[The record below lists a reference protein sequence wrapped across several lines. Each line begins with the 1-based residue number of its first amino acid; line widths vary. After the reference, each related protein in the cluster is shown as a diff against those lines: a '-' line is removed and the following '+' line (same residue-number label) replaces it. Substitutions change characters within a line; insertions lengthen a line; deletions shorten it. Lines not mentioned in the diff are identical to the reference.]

1 MATNPEFSKN
11 SSHTGDQ
18 STNDYANVWDY
29 FGDIGLNDQE
39 LSEIA
44 EAKPSA
50 SAEYRSERLQSATGQ
65 SEEPS
70 DTASAVVKI
79 DHSSRPGHVGDTAKI
94 GLDPEAAAAQDPVGT
109 QGTGEIPANSV
120 EQPSQGQE
128 VPTGLDQ
135 EISRSTHEKIAGSP
149 YTAEE
154 LEQYRLPGSIEEAK
168 AQNLLESFEENGLGH
183 TPIDETI
190 RFALKS
196 PGARVALNDDQKG
209 AFEEWMKDH
218 SDWMDSD
225 DARRVWGAVAPD
237 SEKWRDP
244 AHPDDD
250 VSKLI
255 GGGFTDSTEPSDGE
269 ALVRSQRDS
278 GKKVIGKLGKFMP
291 SSARFITTTNLLLAK
306 QEEKALAEKERE
318 RAAKAERIKKIARNG
333 VLAVAVAASLGNVAN
348 PLVAAMVKA
357 DAGGGA
363 SQNNMAQA
371 QGGDQEQGGQQAES
385 QGQAGQYVEDELHQ
399 ITQMSQEQ
407 LANIAKEA
415 RDQQSG
421 RHYNADNL
429 PKTDYH
435 MWGHDNGDGTYDC
448 SFKKTASSFTGAI
461 DMSSQETITRHI
473 MESCESTPE
482 QLAGMSA
489 SLLPQDVLEQNGYDG
504 DINNFADHLEE
515 DNEARANILNAFRE
529 AESRADYQQ
538 ATLADGTLYKSF
550 GINRMDDGEFALLAG
565 GNRVAHSEKDVLIVS
580 NVDSQGV
587 EHRMMVDPD
596 CDNLIEV
603 QVNGEGEVVQSRVIH
618 EGGGSEEQRW
628 NDQGGGEEQH
638 WSDQGG
644 GKEFHWK
651 DNGGGEERREERKE
665 EHKKE
670 ERKEEHKKEERKEE
684 HKKEE
689 RKEEHKKEERK
700 EEHKKEEDDSKK
712 VSEIN
717 DGTKGSQERVSTSD
731 ERGDVNNPVGRTDM
745 GRPGGI
751 RGDTVRGNN
760 NPDTGNSETEKP
772 SGGSQSTTVT
782 TPSGS
787 SITGTGGTSNSD
799 GTRTNAGATVRGKDG
814 STETANEARQKAV
827 EADGSDGFVNNGIVN
842 GV

>member
-11 SSHTGDQ
+11 SSQTGDQ

-44 EAKPSA
+44 EAKPSV

-94 GLDPEAAAAQDPVGT
+94 GLDPETTAAQDPVET
-109 QGTGEIPANSV
+109 QGDGEIPANSV

-128 VPTGLDQ
+128 VSTGLDQ

-306 QEEKALAEKERE
+306 QEEAALAKEEREKERE
-318 RAAKAERIKKIARNG
+318 KAARMERIKDVVKTGAFA
-333 VLAVAVAASLGNVAN
+333 LALTATLGNVAN
-348 PLVAAMVKA
+348 PLVAAMAKT

-363 SQNNMAQA
+363 SRNNIAQA
-371 QGGDQEQGGQQAES
+371 QGGDQEQAGQQAES
-385 QGQAGQYVEDELHQ
+385 QGQTSQYVEDELHQ
-399 ITQMSQEQ
+399 ITQMSQSQ
-407 LANIAKEA
+407 LANVAKEA
-415 RDQQSG
+415 RNQQES
-421 RHYNADNL
+421 HYNANNL
-429 PKTDYH
+429 PEADYH

-550 GINRMDDGEFALLAG
+550 GINRMNNGEFALLAG

-587 EHRMMVDPD
+587 EHRMMVDPG

-670 ERKEEHKKEERKEE
+670 ERKEEHKEEDES
-684 HKKEE
+684 KKE
-689 RKEEHKKEERK
+689 
-700 EEHKKEEDDSKK
+700 
-712 VSEIN
+712 SEIN
-717 DGTKGSQERVSTSD
+717 DRTKGSQERVSTSD

-751 RGDTVRGNN
+751 REDTVRSNN

-772 SGGSQSTTVT
+772 SGGSRSTTVT

-799 GTRTNAGATVRGKDG
+799 GTRTNAGATVRNKDG

>member
-1 MATNPEFSKN
+1 MATNPEFNKN
-11 SSHTGDQ
+11 SSQTGDQ
-18 STNDYANVWDY
+18 STSDYANVWDY

-65 SEEPS
+65 GEESS

-79 DHSSRPGHVGDTAKI
+79 DHSSRPGNVGDTAKI
-94 GLDPEAAAAQDPVGT
+94 GLDPKATAAQGLVGT
-109 QGTGEIPANSV
+109 QGDGEIPANSV

-278 GKKVIGKLGKFMP
+278 GEKVIGKLGKFMP

-318 RAAKAERIKKIARNG
+318 RAAKAERIKKIVRYGA
-333 VLAVAVAASLGNVAN
+333 LAVAVAALLGNVAN
-348 PLVAAMVKA
+348 PLVAAMAKT

-363 SQNNMAQA
+363 SQNNIAQA
-371 QGGDQEQGGQQAES
+371 QGGDQEQAGQQAES

-399 ITQMSQEQ
+399 ITQMSQSQ
-407 LANIAKEA
+407 LANVAKEA
-415 RDQQSG
+415 RNQQES
-421 RHYNADNL
+421 HYNANNL
-429 PKTDYH
+429 PEADYH

-565 GNRVAHSEKDVLIVS
+565 GNRIAHSEKDVLIVS

-670 ERKEEHKKEERKEE
+670 ERKEEHKKEE
-684 HKKEE
+684 
-689 RKEEHKKEERK
+689 
-700 EEHKKEEDDSKK
+700 DDSKK

-787 SITGTGGTSNSD
+787 SITGTGGASNSD
-799 GTRTNAGATVRGKDG
+799 GTRTNAGATVRNKDG

>member
-11 SSHTGDQ
+11 SSQTGDQ

-79 DHSSRPGHVGDTAKI
+79 DHSSRPGNVGDTAKI
-94 GLDPEAAAAQDPVGT
+94 GLDPKATAAQDPVGT
-109 QGTGEIPANSV
+109 QGAGEIPANSV

-128 VPTGLDQ
+128 VPAGLDQ
-135 EISRSTHEKIAGSP
+135 EIPRSTHEKIAGSP

-278 GKKVIGKLGKFMP
+278 GGKVIGKLGKFMP

-318 RAAKAERIKKIARNG
+318 RAAKAERIKKIVRNG
-333 VLAVAVAASLGNVAN
+333 ARAVAVAASLGNVAN
-348 PLVAAMVKA
+348 PLVAAMAKT

-363 SQNNMAQA
+363 SQNTMTQA

-399 ITQMSQEQ
+399 ITQMSQSQ
-407 LANIAKEA
+407 LANVAKEA
-415 RDQQSG
+415 RNQQES
-421 RHYNADNL
+421 HYNANNL
-429 PKTDYH
+429 PEADYH

-550 GINRMDDGEFALLAG
+550 GINRMNNGEFALLAG
-565 GNRVAHSEKDVLIVS
+565 GNRIAHSEKDVLIVS
-580 NVDSQGV
+580 NIDSQGV

-651 DNGGGEERREERKE
+651 DNGGGEERREEKKE

-670 ERKEEHKKEERKEE
+670 EKKEEHKKEEKKEE
-684 HKKEE
+684 HKEE
-689 RKEEHKKEERK
+689 GE
-700 EEHKKEEDDSKK
+700 SKK
-712 VSEIN
+712 VSEVN
-717 DGTKGSQERVSTSD
+717 DRTKGSQERVSTSD

-751 RGDTVRGNN
+751 REDTVRGNN

-827 EADGSDGFVNNGIVN
+827 EADGSDGFVNDGIVN

>member
-1 MATNPEFSKN
+1 MATNPEFNKN
-11 SSHTGDQ
+11 SSQTGDQ
-18 STNDYANVWDY
+18 STSDYANVWDY

-65 SEEPS
+65 GEESS

-79 DHSSRPGHVGDTAKI
+79 DHSSRLGNVGDTAKI
-94 GLDPEAAAAQDPVGT
+94 GLDPEAAAAQDLVGT
-109 QGTGEIPANSV
+109 QGDGEIPANSV

-154 LEQYRLPGSIEEAK
+154 LDQYRLPGSIEEAK

-278 GKKVIGKLGKFMP
+278 GEKVIGKLGKFMP

-318 RAAKAERIKKIARNG
+318 RAAKAERIKKIVRNG
-333 VLAVAVAASLGNVAN
+333 ALAVAVAASLGNVAN
-348 PLVAAMVKA
+348 PLVAAMAKT

-363 SQNNMAQA
+363 SQNNIAQA
-371 QGGDQEQGGQQAES
+371 QGGDQEQAGQQAES

-399 ITQMSQEQ
+399 ITQMSQSQ
-407 LANIAKEA
+407 LANVAKEA
-415 RDQQSG
+415 RNQQES
-421 RHYNADNL
+421 HYNANNL
-429 PKTDYH
+429 PEADYH

-628 NDQGGGEEQH
+628 NDQGGSEEQH

-651 DNGGGEERREERKE
+651 DNGGGEERR
-665 EHKKE
+665 
-670 ERKEEHKKEERKEE
+670 EERKEE

-827 EADGSDGFVNNGIVN
+827 EADGSDGFVNDGIVN

>member
-11 SSHTGDQ
+11 SSRTGDQ

-65 SEEPS
+65 GEEPS

-79 DHSSRPGHVGDTAKI
+79 DHSSRPGNVGDTAKI
-94 GLDPEAAAAQDPVGT
+94 GLDPKATAAQDLVGT
-109 QGTGEIPANSV
+109 QGDGEIPANSV

-128 VPTGLDQ
+128 VPAGLDQ

-278 GKKVIGKLGKFMP
+278 GGKVIGKLGKFMP

-318 RAAKAERIKKIARNG
+318 RAAKAERIKKIVRNG
-333 VLAVAVAASLGNVAN
+333 ALAVAVAASLGNVAN
-348 PLVAAMVKA
+348 PLVAAMAKT

-385 QGQAGQYVEDELHQ
+385 QGQVGQYVEDELHQ
-399 ITQMSQEQ
+399 ITQMSQSQ
-407 LANIAKEA
+407 LANVAKEA
-415 RDQQSG
+415 RNQQES
-421 RHYNADNL
+421 HYNANNL
-429 PKTDYH
+429 PEADYH

-689 RKEEHKKEERK
+689 
-700 EEHKKEEDDSKK
+700 DDSKK

-731 ERGDVNNPVGRTDM
+731 ERGDVDNPVGRTDM

-751 RGDTVRGNN
+751 RGDTVKGNN

-787 SITGTGGTSNSD
+787 SITGTGGTTNSD
-799 GTRTNAGATVRGKDG
+799 GTRTNAGATVRNKDG

-827 EADGSDGFVNNGIVN
+827 EADGSDGFVNDGIVN

>member
-11 SSHTGDQ
+11 SSQTGDQ

-44 EAKPSA
+44 EAKPSP

-70 DTASAVVKI
+70 DTTSAVVKI

-94 GLDPEAAAAQDPVGT
+94 GLDPEAAAAQDPVET
-109 QGTGEIPANSV
+109 QGDGEIPANPV

-128 VPTGLDQ
+128 VSTGLDQ
-135 EISRSTHEKIAGSP
+135 EISRSAHEKIAGSP

-278 GKKVIGKLGKFMP
+278 GEKVIGKLGKFMP

-318 RAAKAERIKKIARNG
+318 RAAKAERIKKIVRNG

-348 PLVAAMVKA
+348 PLVAAMAKT

-371 QGGDQEQGGQQAES
+371 QGGDQGQAGQRAES

-399 ITQMSQEQ
+399 ITQMSQSQ
-407 LANIAKEA
+407 LANVAKEA
-415 RDQQSG
+415 RNQQES
-421 RHYNADNL
+421 HYNANNL
-429 PKTDYH
+429 PEADYH

-550 GINRMDDGEFALLAG
+550 GINRMDNGEFALLAG

-651 DNGGGEERREERKE
+651 DNGGGEERREEKKE

-670 ERKEEHKKEERKEE
+670 ERKEERKKEEKKEE
-684 HKKEE
+684 HKEE
-689 RKEEHKKEERK
+689 DESKKE
-700 EEHKKEEDDSKK
+700 
-712 VSEIN
+712 SEIN
-717 DGTKGSQERVSTSD
+717 DRTKGSQERVSTSD

-827 EADGSDGFVNNGIVN
+827 EADGSDGFVNDGIVN

>member
-1 MATNPEFSKN
+1 MATNPEFNKN
-11 SSHTGDQ
+11 SSQTGDQ

-44 EAKPSA
+44 EAKPSV

-94 GLDPEAAAAQDPVGT
+94 GLDPETTTAQDSVET
-109 QGTGEIPANSV
+109 QGDGEIPANSV

-128 VPTGLDQ
+128 VPTGLDR

-278 GKKVIGKLGKFMP
+278 GGKVIGKLGKFMP

-318 RAAKAERIKKIARNG
+318 RAAKAERIKKIVRNG
-333 VLAVAVAASLGNVAN
+333 ALAVAVAASLGNVAN
-348 PLVAAMVKA
+348 PLVAAMAKT

-363 SQNNMAQA
+363 SQNTMTQA

-399 ITQMSQEQ
+399 ITQMSQSQ
-407 LANIAKEA
+407 LANVAKEA
-415 RDQQSG
+415 RNQQES
-421 RHYNADNL
+421 HYNANNL
-429 PKTDYH
+429 PEADYH

-550 GINRMDDGEFALLAG
+550 GINRMNNGEFALLAG

-651 DNGGGEERREERKE
+651 DNGGGEERREEKKE

-670 ERKEEHKKEERKEE
+670 ERKEERKKEEKKEE
-684 HKKEE
+684 HKEE
-689 RKEEHKKEERK
+689 DESKKE
-700 EEHKKEEDDSKK
+700 
-712 VSEIN
+712 SEIN
-717 DGTKGSQERVSTSD
+717 DRTKGSQERVSTSD
-731 ERGDVNNPVGRTDM
+731 ERGAVNNPVGRTDM

-799 GTRTNAGATVRGKDG
+799 GTRTNAGATVRNKDG
-814 STETANEARQKAV
+814 SAETANEARQKAV

>member
-11 SSHTGDQ
+11 SSRTGDQ

-44 EAKPSA
+44 EAKPSP

-70 DTASAVVKI
+70 DTTSAVVKI

-94 GLDPEAAAAQDPVGT
+94 GLDPEAAAAQDPVET
-109 QGTGEIPANSV
+109 QGDGEIPANPV

-128 VPTGLDQ
+128 VSTGLDQ
-135 EISRSTHEKIAGSP
+135 EISRSAHEKIAGSP

-278 GKKVIGKLGKFMP
+278 GEKVIGKLGKFMP

-318 RAAKAERIKKIARNG
+318 RAAKAERIKKIVRNG
-333 VLAVAVAASLGNVAN
+333 VLVVAVAASLGNVAN
-348 PLVAAMVKA
+348 PLVAAMAKT

-371 QGGDQEQGGQQAES
+371 QGGDQGQAGQRAES

-399 ITQMSQEQ
+399 ITQMSQSQ
-407 LANIAKEA
+407 LANVAKEA
-415 RDQQSG
+415 RNQQES
-421 RHYNADNL
+421 HYNANNL
-429 PKTDYH
+429 PEADYH

-565 GNRVAHSEKDVLIVS
+565 GNRIAHSEKDVLIVS

-651 DNGGGEERREERKE
+651 DNGGGEERREEKKEEHKKEEKKE

-670 ERKEEHKKEERKEE
+670 ERKEERKKEEKKEE
-684 HKKEE
+684 HKEE
-689 RKEEHKKEERK
+689 DESKKE
-700 EEHKKEEDDSKK
+700 
-712 VSEIN
+712 SEIN
-717 DGTKGSQERVSTSD
+717 DRTKGSQERVSTSD

-827 EADGSDGFVNNGIVN
+827 EADGSDGFVNDGIVN

>member
-11 SSHTGDQ
+11 SSQTGDQ
-18 STNDYANVWDY
+18 LTNDYANVWDY

-65 SEEPS
+65 SEEPG

-94 GLDPEAAAAQDPVGT
+94 GLDPKATAAQDPVET
-109 QGTGEIPANSV
+109 QGDGEIPANSV

-128 VPTGLDQ
+128 VPAGLDQ

-154 LEQYRLPGSIEEAK
+154 LGQYRLPGSIEEAK

-218 SDWMDSD
+218 SDWMDRD

-255 GGGFTDSTEPSDGE
+255 GGGFADSTEPSDGE

-278 GKKVIGKLGKFMP
+278 GGKVIGKLGKFMP

-318 RAAKAERIKKIARNG
+318 RAAKAERIKKIVRNG
-333 VLAVAVAASLGNVAN
+333 ALAVAVAASLGNVAN
-348 PLVAAMVKA
+348 PLVAAMAKT

-363 SQNNMAQA
+363 SQNTMTQA

-399 ITQMSQEQ
+399 ITQMSQSQ
-407 LANIAKEA
+407 LANVAKEA
-415 RDQQSG
+415 RNQQES
-421 RHYNADNL
+421 HYNANNL
-429 PKTDYH
+429 PEADYH

-550 GINRMDDGEFALLAG
+550 GINRMNNGEFALLAG

-651 DNGGGEERREERKE
+651 DNGGGEERREEKKE

-670 ERKEEHKKEERKEE
+670 ERKEERKKEEKKEE
-684 HKKEE
+684 HKEE
-689 RKEEHKKEERK
+689 DESKKE
-700 EEHKKEEDDSKK
+700 
-712 VSEIN
+712 SEIN
-717 DGTKGSQERVSTSD
+717 DRTKGSQERVSTSD

-827 EADGSDGFVNNGIVN
+827 EADGSDGFVNDGIVN

>member
-11 SSHTGDQ
+11 SSQTGDQ

-65 SEEPS
+65 GEEPS

-79 DHSSRPGHVGDTAKI
+79 DHSSRPGHVGDTAKM

-109 QGTGEIPANSV
+109 QGDGEIPANSV

-278 GKKVIGKLGKFMP
+278 GEKVISKLGKFMP

-318 RAAKAERIKKIARNG
+318 RAAKAERIKKVVRNG

-348 PLVAAMVKA
+348 PLVAAMAKT

-399 ITQMSQEQ
+399 ITQMSQSQ
-407 LANIAKEA
+407 LANVAKEA
-415 RDQQSG
+415 RNQQES
-421 RHYNADNL
+421 HYNANNL
-429 PKTDYH
+429 PEADYH

-550 GINRMDDGEFALLAG
+550 GINRMNNGEFALLAG
-565 GNRVAHSEKDVLIVS
+565 GNRIAHSEKDVLIVS
-580 NVDSQGV
+580 NVDSQGI
-587 EHRMMVDPD
+587 EHRMMVDSD

-689 RKEEHKKEERK
+689 
-700 EEHKKEEDDSKK
+700 DDSKK

-751 RGDTVRGNN
+751 REDTVRGNN

-827 EADGSDGFVNNGIVN
+827 EADGSDGFVNDGIVN

>member
-11 SSHTGDQ
+11 SSQTGDQ

-44 EAKPSA
+44 EAKPSV

-94 GLDPEAAAAQDPVGT
+94 GLDPETTTAQDSVET
-109 QGTGEIPANSV
+109 QGDGEIPANSV

-128 VPTGLDQ
+128 VPTGLDR

-278 GKKVIGKLGKFMP
+278 GGKVIGKLGKFMP

-318 RAAKAERIKKIARNG
+318 RAAKAERIKKIVRNG
-333 VLAVAVAASLGNVAN
+333 ALAVAVAASLGNVAN
-348 PLVAAMVKA
+348 PLVAAMAKT

-363 SQNNMAQA
+363 SQNTMTQA

-399 ITQMSQEQ
+399 ITQMSQSQ
-407 LANIAKEA
+407 LANVAKEA
-415 RDQQSG
+415 RNQQES
-421 RHYNADNL
+421 HYNANNL
-429 PKTDYH
+429 PEADYH

-550 GINRMDDGEFALLAG
+550 GINRMNNGEFALLAG

-651 DNGGGEERREERKE
+651 DNGGGEERREEKKE

-670 ERKEEHKKEERKEE
+670 ERKEERKKEEKKEE
-684 HKKEE
+684 HKEE
-689 RKEEHKKEERK
+689 DESKKE
-700 EEHKKEEDDSKK
+700 
-712 VSEIN
+712 SEIN
-717 DGTKGSQERVSTSD
+717 DRTKGSQERVSTSD

-799 GTRTNAGATVRGKDG
+799 GTRTNAGATVRNKDG
-814 STETANEARQKAV
+814 SAETANEARQKAV

>member
-1 MATNPEFSKN
+1 MATNPEFNKN
-11 SSHTGDQ
+11 SSQTGDQ
-18 STNDYANVWDY
+18 STSDYANVWDY

-65 SEEPS
+65 GEESS

-79 DHSSRPGHVGDTAKI
+79 DHSSRPGNVGDTAKI
-94 GLDPEAAAAQDPVGT
+94 GLDPKATAAQGLVGT
-109 QGTGEIPANSV
+109 QGDGEIPANSV

-149 YTAEE
+149 YTAGE

-255 GGGFTDSTEPSDGE
+255 GGGFADSTEPSDGE

-278 GKKVIGKLGKFMP
+278 GEKVIGKLGKFMP

-318 RAAKAERIKKIARNG
+318 RAAKAERIKKIVRNG
-333 VLAVAVAASLGNVAN
+333 ALAVAVAASLGNVAN
-348 PLVAAMVKA
+348 PLVAAMAKT

-363 SQNNMAQA
+363 SRNTIAQA
-371 QGGDQEQGGQQAES
+371 QGGNQEQGGQQAES
-385 QGQAGQYVEDELHQ
+385 QGQTSQYVEDELHQ
-399 ITQMSQEQ
+399 ITQMSQSQ
-407 LANIAKEA
+407 LANVAKEA
-415 RDQQSG
+415 RNQQES
-421 RHYNADNL
+421 HYNANNL
-429 PKTDYH
+429 PEADYH

-550 GINRMDDGEFALLAG
+550 GINRMNNGEFALLAG
-565 GNRVAHSEKDVLIVS
+565 GNRIAHSEKDVLIVS

-651 DNGGGEERREERKE
+651 DNGGGEERREEK
-665 EHKKE
+665 
-670 ERKEEHKKEERKEE
+670 
-684 HKKEE
+684 
-689 RKEEHKKEERK
+689 KEEHKKEERK

-787 SITGTGGTSNSD
+787 SITGTGGASNSD
-799 GTRTNAGATVRGKDG
+799 GTRTNAGATVRNKDG

>member
-11 SSHTGDQ
+11 SSQTGDQ

-65 SEEPS
+65 SEEPG

-94 GLDPEAAAAQDPVGT
+94 GLDPKATAAQDPVET
-109 QGTGEIPANSV
+109 QRDGEIPANSV
-120 EQPSQGQE
+120 EQPSQGRE

-196 PGARVALNDDQKG
+196 PRARVALNDDQKG

-278 GKKVIGKLGKFMP
+278 GEKVIGKLGKFMP

-318 RAAKAERIKKIARNG
+318 RAAKAERIKKIVRNG

-348 PLVAAMVKA
+348 PLVAAMAKTG
-357 DAGGGA
+357 AGGGA
-363 SQNNMAQA
+363 SQNTVTQA

-399 ITQMSQEQ
+399 ITQMSQSQ
-407 LANIAKEA
+407 LANVAKEA
-415 RDQQSG
+415 RNQQES
-421 RHYNADNL
+421 HYNANNL
-429 PKTDYH
+429 PEADYH

-550 GINRMDDGEFALLAG
+550 GINRMDNGEFALLAG

-651 DNGGGEERREERKE
+651 DNGGGEERREEKKE

-670 ERKEEHKKEERKEE
+670 ERKEERKKEEKKEE
-684 HKKEE
+684 HKEE
-689 RKEEHKKEERK
+689 DESKKE
-700 EEHKKEEDDSKK
+700 
-712 VSEIN
+712 SEIN
-717 DGTKGSQERVSTSD
+717 DRTKGSQERVSTSD

-827 EADGSDGFVNNGIVN
+827 EADGSDGFVNDGIVN

>member
-11 SSHTGDQ
+11 SSQTGDQ
-18 STNDYANVWDY
+18 STSDYANVWDY

-65 SEEPS
+65 GEEPG

-79 DHSSRPGHVGDTAKI
+79 DHSSRPGNVGDTAKI
-94 GLDPEAAAAQDPVGT
+94 GLDPKATAAQDLVGT
-109 QGTGEIPANSV
+109 QGDGEIPANSV

-278 GKKVIGKLGKFMP
+278 GEKVIGKLGKFMP

-318 RAAKAERIKKIARNG
+318 RAAKAERIKKIVRNG
-333 VLAVAVAASLGNVAN
+333 ALAVAVAASLGNVAN
-348 PLVAAMVKA
+348 PLVAAMAKT

-363 SQNNMAQA
+363 SQNTMAQA
-371 QGGDQEQGGQQAES
+371 QGGNQEQGGQQAES
-385 QGQAGQYVEDELHQ
+385 QGQTGQYVEDELHQ

-550 GINRMDDGEFALLAG
+550 GINRMNNGEFALLAG

-651 DNGGGEERREERKE
+651 DNGGGEERR
-665 EHKKE
+665 
-670 ERKEEHKKEERKEE
+670 
-684 HKKEE
+684 
-689 RKEEHKKEERK
+689 EERK

-827 EADGSDGFVNNGIVN
+827 EADGSDGFVNDGIVN

>member
-1 MATNPEFSKN
+1 MATNPEFNKN
-11 SSHTGDQ
+11 SSQTGDQ
-18 STNDYANVWDY
+18 STSDYANVWDY

-65 SEEPS
+65 GEESS

-79 DHSSRPGHVGDTAKI
+79 DHSSRLGNVGDTAKI
-94 GLDPEAAAAQDPVGT
+94 GLDPEAAAAQDLVGT
-109 QGTGEIPANSV
+109 QGDGEIPANSV

-278 GKKVIGKLGKFMP
+278 GEKVIGKLGKFMP

-318 RAAKAERIKKIARNG
+318 RAAKAERIKKIVRNG
-333 VLAVAVAASLGNVAN
+333 ALAVAVAASLGNVAN
-348 PLVAAMVKA
+348 PLVAAMAKT

-363 SQNNMAQA
+363 SQNNIAQA
-371 QGGDQEQGGQQAES
+371 QGGDQEQAGQQAES

-399 ITQMSQEQ
+399 ITQMSQSQ
-407 LANIAKEA
+407 LANVAKEA
-415 RDQQSG
+415 RNQQES
-421 RHYNADNL
+421 HYNANNL
-429 PKTDYH
+429 PEADYH

-587 EHRMMVDPD
+587 EHRMMVDQD

-670 ERKEEHKKEERKEE
+670 ERKEEHKKE
-684 HKKEE
+684 
-689 RKEEHKKEERK
+689 
-700 EEHKKEEDDSKK
+700 EEDDSKK

-827 EADGSDGFVNNGIVN
+827 EADGSDGFVNDGIVN

>member
-670 ERKEEHKKEERKEE
+670 ERKEEHKKEE
-684 HKKEE
+684 
-689 RKEEHKKEERK
+689 
-700 EEHKKEEDDSKK
+700 DDSKK

>member
-1 MATNPEFSKN
+1 M
-11 SSHTGDQ
+11 GD
-18 STNDYANVWDY
+18 A
-29 FGDIGLNDQE
+29 
-39 LSEIA
+39 
-44 EAKPSA
+44 
-50 SAEYRSERLQSATGQ
+50 
-65 SEEPS
+65 
-70 DTASAVVKI
+70 
-79 DHSSRPGHVGDTAKI
+79 AKI
-94 GLDPEAAAAQDPVGT
+94 GLDPEAAAAQDPVET
-109 QGTGEIPANSV
+109 QGDGEIPANSV

-128 VPTGLDQ
+128 VSTGLDR

-278 GKKVIGKLGKFMP
+278 GEKVIGKLGKFMP

-318 RAAKAERIKKIARNG
+318 RAAKAERIKKIVRNG
-333 VLAVAVAASLGNVAN
+333 ALAVAVAASLGNVAN
-348 PLVAAMVKA
+348 PLVAAMAKT

-363 SQNNMAQA
+363 SQNNIAQA
-371 QGGDQEQGGQQAES
+371 QGGDQEQAGQQAES

-399 ITQMSQEQ
+399 ITQMSQSQ
-407 LANIAKEA
+407 LANVAKEA
-415 RDQQSG
+415 RNQQES
-421 RHYNADNL
+421 HYNANNL
-429 PKTDYH
+429 PEADYH

-670 ERKEEHKKEERKEE
+670 ERKEEHKKEE
-684 HKKEE
+684 
-689 RKEEHKKEERK
+689 
-700 EEHKKEEDDSKK
+700 DDSKK

-731 ERGDVNNPVGRTDM
+731 ERGDVNNPVGRTDT

-827 EADGSDGFVNNGIVN
+827 EADGSDGFVNDGIVN

>member
-11 SSHTGDQ
+11 SSQTGDQ

-44 EAKPSA
+44 EAKPSP

-70 DTASAVVKI
+70 DTTSAVVKI

-94 GLDPEAAAAQDPVGT
+94 GLDPEAAAAQDPVET
-109 QGTGEIPANSV
+109 QGGGEIPANPV

-128 VPTGLDQ
+128 VSTGLDQ
-135 EISRSTHEKIAGSP
+135 EISRSAHEKIAGSP

-278 GKKVIGKLGKFMP
+278 GEKVIGKLGKFMP

-318 RAAKAERIKKIARNG
+318 RAAKAERIKKIVRNG

-348 PLVAAMVKA
+348 PLVAAMVKT

-371 QGGDQEQGGQQAES
+371 QGGDQGQAGQRAES

-399 ITQMSQEQ
+399 ITQMSQSQ
-407 LANIAKEA
+407 LANVAKEA
-415 RDQQSG
+415 RNQQES
-421 RHYNADNL
+421 HYNANNL
-429 PKTDYH
+429 PEADYH

-550 GINRMDDGEFALLAG
+550 GINRMDNGEFALLAG

-651 DNGGGEERREERKE
+651 DNGGGEERREEKKE

-670 ERKEEHKKEERKEE
+670 ERKEERKKEEKKEE
-684 HKKEE
+684 HKEE
-689 RKEEHKKEERK
+689 DESKKE
-700 EEHKKEEDDSKK
+700 
-712 VSEIN
+712 SEIN
-717 DGTKGSQERVSTSD
+717 DRTKGGQERVSTSD

-827 EADGSDGFVNNGIVN
+827 EADGSDGFVNDGIVN

>member
-1 MATNPEFSKN
+1 MAKT
-11 SSHTGDQ
+11 
-18 STNDYANVWDY
+18 
-29 FGDIGLNDQE
+29 
-39 LSEIA
+39 
-44 EAKPSA
+44 
-50 SAEYRSERLQSATGQ
+50 
-65 SEEPS
+65 
-70 DTASAVVKI
+70 
-79 DHSSRPGHVGDTAKI
+79 
-94 GLDPEAAAAQDPVGT
+94 
-109 QGTGEIPANSV
+109 
-120 EQPSQGQE
+120 
-128 VPTGLDQ
+128 
-135 EISRSTHEKIAGSP
+135 
-149 YTAEE
+149 
-154 LEQYRLPGSIEEAK
+154 
-168 AQNLLESFEENGLGH
+168 
-183 TPIDETI
+183 
-190 RFALKS
+190 
-196 PGARVALNDDQKG
+196 
-209 AFEEWMKDH
+209 
-218 SDWMDSD
+218 
-225 DARRVWGAVAPD
+225 
-237 SEKWRDP
+237 
-244 AHPDDD
+244 
-250 VSKLI
+250 
-255 GGGFTDSTEPSDGE
+255 
-269 ALVRSQRDS
+269 
-278 GKKVIGKLGKFMP
+278 
-291 SSARFITTTNLLLAK
+291 
-306 QEEKALAEKERE
+306 
-318 RAAKAERIKKIARNG
+318 
-333 VLAVAVAASLGNVAN
+333 
-348 PLVAAMVKA
+348 

-363 SQNNMAQA
+363 SQNTMTQA

-399 ITQMSQEQ
+399 ITQMSQSQ
-407 LANIAKEA
+407 LANVAKEA
-415 RDQQSG
+415 RNQQES
-421 RHYNADNL
+421 HYNANNL
-429 PKTDYH
+429 PEADYH

-550 GINRMDDGEFALLAG
+550 GINRMNNGEFALLAG

-651 DNGGGEERREERKE
+651 DNGGGEERREEKKE

-670 ERKEEHKKEERKEE
+670 EKKEEHKKEEKKEE

-689 RKEEHKKEERK
+689 KKEEHKKEEKK
-700 EEHKKEEDDSKK
+700 EEHKEEDESKK
-712 VSEIN
+712 VSEVN
-717 DGTKGSQERVSTSD
+717 DRIKGSQERVSTSD

-751 RGDTVRGNN
+751 REDTVRGNN

-787 SITGTGGTSNSD
+787 SITGTGGTGNSD
-799 GTRTNAGATVRGKDG
+799 GTRTNAGATVRNKDG

>member
-11 SSHTGDQ
+11 SSQTGDQ

-44 EAKPSA
+44 EAKPSP

-79 DHSSRPGHVGDTAKI
+79 DHSSRPGNVGDTAKI
-94 GLDPEAAAAQDPVGT
+94 GLDPKATAAQDPVET
-109 QGTGEIPANSV
+109 QGDGEAPANSV
-120 EQPSQGQE
+120 EQSSQGQE

-154 LEQYRLPGSIEEAK
+154 LEQYRLPSSIEEAK

-278 GKKVIGKLGKFMP
+278 GEKVISKLGKFMP

-318 RAAKAERIKKIARNG
+318 RAAKAERIKKVVRNG

-348 PLVAAMVKA
+348 PLVAAMAKT

-371 QGGDQEQGGQQAES
+371 QGGDQGQGGQQAES
-385 QGQAGQYVEDELHQ
+385 QGQTGQYVEDELHQ
-399 ITQMSQEQ
+399 ITQMSQSQ
-407 LANIAKEA
+407 LANVAKEA
-415 RDQQSG
+415 RNQQES
-421 RHYNADNL
+421 HYNANNL
-429 PKTDYH
+429 PEADYH

-628 NDQGGGEEQH
+628 NDQGGSEEQH

-651 DNGGGEERREERKE
+651 DNGGGEERR
-665 EHKKE
+665 
-670 ERKEEHKKEERKEE
+670 
-684 HKKEE
+684 EE

-751 RGDTVRGNN
+751 RGDAVRGNN

-787 SITGTGGTSNSD
+787 SITGIGGASNSD
-799 GTRTNAGATVRGKDG
+799 GTRTNAGATVRNKDG

>member
-1 MATNPEFSKN
+1 MATNPEFNKN
-11 SSHTGDQ
+11 SSQTGDQ
-18 STNDYANVWDY
+18 STSDYANVWDY

-65 SEEPS
+65 GEESS

-79 DHSSRPGHVGDTAKI
+79 DHSSRPGHVGDAAKI
-94 GLDPEAAAAQDPVGT
+94 GLDPETTTAQDLVET
-109 QGTGEIPANSV
+109 QGDGEIPANSV

-135 EISRSTHEKIAGSP
+135 EIPRSTHEKIAGSP

-278 GKKVIGKLGKFMP
+278 GEKVISKLGKFMP

-318 RAAKAERIKKIARNG
+318 RAAKAERIKKNVRNG
-333 VLAVAVAASLGNVAN
+333 ALAVAVAASLGNVAN
-348 PLVAAMVKA
+348 PLVVAMAKT

-363 SQNNMAQA
+363 SRNNIAQA

-538 ATLADGTLYKSF
+538 ATLADGTIYKSF

-565 GNRVAHSEKDVLIVS
+565 GNRIAHSEKDVLIVS

-651 DNGGGEERREERKE
+651 DNGGGEERR
-665 EHKKE
+665 
-670 ERKEEHKKEERKEE
+670 EERKEE

-799 GTRTNAGATVRGKDG
+799 GTRTNAGATVRNKDG

>member
-1 MATNPEFSKN
+1 MATNPEFNKN
-11 SSHTGDQ
+11 SSQTGDQ
-18 STNDYANVWDY
+18 STSDYANVWDY

-65 SEEPS
+65 GEESS

-79 DHSSRPGHVGDTAKI
+79 DHSSRLGNVGDTAKI
-94 GLDPEAAAAQDPVGT
+94 GLDPEAAAAQDLVGT
-109 QGTGEIPANSV
+109 QGDGEIPANSV

-278 GKKVIGKLGKFMP
+278 GEKVIGKLGKFMP

-318 RAAKAERIKKIARNG
+318 RAAKAERIKKIVRNG
-333 VLAVAVAASLGNVAN
+333 ALAVAVAASLGNVAN
-348 PLVAAMVKA
+348 PLAAAMAKT

-363 SQNNMAQA
+363 SQNNIAQA
-371 QGGDQEQGGQQAES
+371 QGGDQEQAGQQAES

-399 ITQMSQEQ
+399 ITQMSQSQ
-407 LANIAKEA
+407 LANVAKEA
-415 RDQQSG
+415 RNQQES
-421 RHYNADNL
+421 HYNANNL
-429 PKTDYH
+429 PEADYH

-689 RKEEHKKEERK
+689 RKEEHKKEE
-700 EEHKKEEDDSKK
+700 DDSKK

-827 EADGSDGFVNNGIVN
+827 EADGSDGFVNDGIVN

>member
-1 MATNPEFSKN
+1 MATNPEFNKN
-11 SSHTGDQ
+11 SSQTGDQ
-18 STNDYANVWDY
+18 STSDYANVWDY

-65 SEEPS
+65 GEEPS
-70 DTASAVVKI
+70 DTASTVVKI
-79 DHSSRPGHVGDTAKI
+79 DHSSRPGNVGDTAKI
-94 GLDPEAAAAQDPVGT
+94 GLDPKATAAQDLVGT
-109 QGTGEIPANSV
+109 QGDGEIPANSV

-128 VPTGLDQ
+128 VPAGLDQ

-278 GKKVIGKLGKFMP
+278 GEKVIGKLGKFMP

-318 RAAKAERIKKIARNG
+318 RAAKAERIKKIVRNG
-333 VLAVAVAASLGNVAN
+333 ALAVAVAASLGNVAN
-348 PLVAAMVKA
+348 PLVAAMAKT

-363 SQNNMAQA
+363 SRNTIAQA
-371 QGGDQEQGGQQAES
+371 QGGNQEQGGQQAES
-385 QGQAGQYVEDELHQ
+385 QGQTSQYVEDELHQ
-399 ITQMSQEQ
+399 ITQMSQSQ
-407 LANIAKEA
+407 LANVAKEA
-415 RDQQSG
+415 RNQQES
-421 RHYNADNL
+421 HYNANNL
-429 PKTDYH
+429 PEADYH

-550 GINRMDDGEFALLAG
+550 GINRMDNGEFALLAG
-565 GNRVAHSEKDVLIVS
+565 GNRIAHSEKDVLIVS

-651 DNGGGEERREERKE
+651 DNGGGEERR
-665 EHKKE
+665 
-670 ERKEEHKKEERKEE
+670 
-684 HKKEE
+684 EE

-827 EADGSDGFVNNGIVN
+827 EADGSDGFVNDGIVN

>member
-11 SSHTGDQ
+11 SSQTGDQ

-44 EAKPSA
+44 DAKPSA

-65 SEEPS
+65 SEGSS

-79 DHSSRPGHVGDTAKI
+79 DHSSRPGNVEDAAKI
-94 GLDPEAAAAQDPVGT
+94 GLDPKAAAAQDPVET
-109 QGTGEIPANSV
+109 QGDGEIPANPV

-128 VPTGLDQ
+128 VSTGLDQ
-135 EISRSTHEKIAGSP
+135 EISRSAHEKIAGSP

-278 GKKVIGKLGKFMP
+278 GEKVIGKLGKFMP

-318 RAAKAERIKKIARNG
+318 RAAKAERIKKIVRNG

-348 PLVAAMVKA
+348 PLVAAMAKT

-371 QGGDQEQGGQQAES
+371 QGGDQGQAGQRAES

-399 ITQMSQEQ
+399 ITQMSQSQ
-407 LANIAKEA
+407 LANVAKEA
-415 RDQQSG
+415 RNQQES
-421 RHYNADNL
+421 HYNANNL
-429 PKTDYH
+429 PEADYH

-565 GNRVAHSEKDVLIVS
+565 GNRIAHSEKDVLIVS

-651 DNGGGEERREERKE
+651 DNGGGEERREEKKE

-670 ERKEEHKKEERKEE
+670 ERKEERKKEEKKEE
-684 HKKEE
+684 HKEE
-689 RKEEHKKEERK
+689 DESKKE
-700 EEHKKEEDDSKK
+700 
-712 VSEIN
+712 SEIN
-717 DGTKGSQERVSTSD
+717 DRTKGSQERVSTSD

-827 EADGSDGFVNNGIVN
+827 EADGSDGFVNDGIVN

>member
-11 SSHTGDQ
+11 ISQTGDQ

-65 SEEPS
+65 SEEPG

-94 GLDPEAAAAQDPVGT
+94 GLDPETTTAQDPVET
-109 QGTGEIPANSV
+109 QGDGEIPANSV

-278 GKKVIGKLGKFMP
+278 GEKVISKLGKFMP

-318 RAAKAERIKKIARNG
+318 RAAKAERIKKIVRNG
-333 VLAVAVAASLGNVAN
+333 ALAVAVAASLGNVAN
-348 PLVAAMVKA
+348 PLVAAMAKT

-363 SQNNMAQA
+363 SRNNIAQA

-538 ATLADGTLYKSF
+538 ATLADGTIYKSF

-565 GNRVAHSEKDVLIVS
+565 GNRIAHSEKDVLIVS

-587 EHRMMVDPD
+587 EHRMMVDPG

-670 ERKEEHKKEERKEE
+670 ERKEEHKEEDES
-684 HKKEE
+684 KKE
-689 RKEEHKKEERK
+689 
-700 EEHKKEEDDSKK
+700 
-712 VSEIN
+712 SEIN
-717 DGTKGSQERVSTSD
+717 DRTKGSQERVSTSD

-751 RGDTVRGNN
+751 REDAVRSNN

-772 SGGSQSTTVT
+772 SGGSRSTTVT

-799 GTRTNAGATVRGKDG
+799 GTRTNAGATVRNKDG

>member
-1 MATNPEFSKN
+1 MATNPEFNKN
-11 SSHTGDQ
+11 SSQTGDQ
-18 STNDYANVWDY
+18 STSDYANVWDY

-65 SEEPS
+65 GEESS

-79 DHSSRPGHVGDTAKI
+79 DHSSRPGHVGDAAKI
-94 GLDPEAAAAQDPVGT
+94 GLDPKATAAQDLVGT
-109 QGTGEIPANSV
+109 QGAGEIPANSV
-120 EQPSQGQE
+120 EQPSRGQE

-278 GKKVIGKLGKFMP
+278 GEKVISKLGKFMP

-318 RAAKAERIKKIARNG
+318 RAAKAERIKKIVRNG
-333 VLAVAVAASLGNVAN
+333 VLAVAVAASLGNVAK
-348 PLVAAMVKA
+348 PLVAAMAKT

-385 QGQAGQYVEDELHQ
+385 QGQVGQYVEDELHQ
-399 ITQMSQEQ
+399 ITQMSQSQ
-407 LANIAKEA
+407 LANVAKEA
-415 RDQQSG
+415 RNQQES
-421 RHYNADNL
+421 HYNANNL
-429 PKTDYH
+429 PEADYH

-538 ATLADGTLYKSF
+538 ATLANGTLYKSF
-550 GINRMDDGEFALLAG
+550 GINRMNNGEFALLAG
-565 GNRVAHSEKDVLIVS
+565 GNRIAHSEKDVLIVS
-580 NVDSQGV
+580 NVDSQGI

-651 DNGGGEERREERKE
+651 DNGGGEERR
-665 EHKKE
+665 
-670 ERKEEHKKEERKEE
+670 EERKEE

-799 GTRTNAGATVRGKDG
+799 GTRTNAGATVRNKDG

>member
-1 MATNPEFSKN
+1 MATNPEFNKN
-11 SSHTGDQ
+11 SSQTGDQ
-18 STNDYANVWDY
+18 STSDYANVWDY

-65 SEEPS
+65 GEESS

-79 DHSSRPGHVGDTAKI
+79 DHSSRPGNVGDTAKI
-94 GLDPEAAAAQDPVGT
+94 GLDPKATAAQGLVGT
-109 QGTGEIPANSV
+109 QGDGEIPANSV

-149 YTAEE
+149 YTAGE

-255 GGGFTDSTEPSDGE
+255 GGGFADSTEPSDGE

-278 GKKVIGKLGKFMP
+278 GEKVIGKLGKFMP

-318 RAAKAERIKKIARNG
+318 RAAKAERIKKIVRNG
-333 VLAVAVAASLGNVAN
+333 ALAVAVAASLGNVAN
-348 PLVAAMVKA
+348 PLVAAMAKT

-363 SQNNMAQA
+363 SRNTIAQA
-371 QGGDQEQGGQQAES
+371 QGGNQEQGGQQAES
-385 QGQAGQYVEDELHQ
+385 QGQTSQYVEDELHQ
-399 ITQMSQEQ
+399 ITQMSQSQ
-407 LANIAKEA
+407 LANVAKEA
-415 RDQQSG
+415 RNQQES
-421 RHYNADNL
+421 HYNANNL
-429 PKTDYH
+429 PEADYH

-550 GINRMDDGEFALLAG
+550 GINRMNNGEFALLAG
-565 GNRVAHSEKDVLIVS
+565 GNRIAHSEKDVLIVS

-651 DNGGGEERREERKE
+651 DNGGGEERREEK
-665 EHKKE
+665 
-670 ERKEEHKKEERKEE
+670 KEEHKKEERKEE

-787 SITGTGGTSNSD
+787 SITGTGGASNSD
-799 GTRTNAGATVRGKDG
+799 GTRTNAGATVRNKDG

>member
-1 MATNPEFSKN
+1 MATNPEFNKN
-11 SSHTGDQ
+11 SSQTGDQ
-18 STNDYANVWDY
+18 STSDYANVWDY

-65 SEEPS
+65 GEESS

-79 DHSSRPGHVGDTAKI
+79 DHSSRPGHVGDAAKI
-94 GLDPEAAAAQDPVGT
+94 GLDPETTTAQDLVET
-109 QGTGEIPANSV
+109 QGDGEIPANSV

-135 EISRSTHEKIAGSP
+135 EIPRSTHEKIAGSP

-190 RFALKS
+190 RFAQKS

-278 GKKVIGKLGKFMP
+278 GEKVISKLGKFMP

-318 RAAKAERIKKIARNG
+318 RAAKAERIKKIVRNG
-333 VLAVAVAASLGNVAN
+333 ALAVAVAASLGNVAN
-348 PLVAAMVKA
+348 PLVAAMAKT

-363 SQNNMAQA
+363 SRNNIAQA

-407 LANIAKEA
+407 LANIAKES

-538 ATLADGTLYKSF
+538 ATLADGTIYKSF

-565 GNRVAHSEKDVLIVS
+565 GNRIAHSEKDVLIVS

-651 DNGGGEERREERKE
+651 DNGGGEERR
-665 EHKKE
+665 
-670 ERKEEHKKEERKEE
+670 EERKEE

-799 GTRTNAGATVRGKDG
+799 GTRTNAGATVRNKDG

>member
-1 MATNPEFSKN
+1 MATNPEFNKN
-11 SSHTGDQ
+11 SSQTGDQ
-18 STNDYANVWDY
+18 STSDYANVWDY

-65 SEEPS
+65 GEESS

-79 DHSSRPGHVGDTAKI
+79 DHSSRLGNVGDTAKI
-94 GLDPEAAAAQDPVGT
+94 GLDPEAAAAQDLVGT
-109 QGTGEIPANSV
+109 QGDGEIPANSV

-278 GKKVIGKLGKFMP
+278 GEKVIGKLGKFMP

-318 RAAKAERIKKIARNG
+318 RAAKAERIKKIVRNG
-333 VLAVAVAASLGNVAN
+333 ALAVAVAASLGNVAN
-348 PLVAAMVKA
+348 PLVAAMAKT

-363 SQNNMAQA
+363 SQNNIAQA
-371 QGGDQEQGGQQAES
+371 QGGDQEQAGQQAES

-399 ITQMSQEQ
+399 ITQMSQSQ
-407 LANIAKEA
+407 LANVAKEA
-415 RDQQSG
+415 RNQQES
-421 RHYNADNL
+421 HYNANNL
-429 PKTDYH
+429 PEADYH

-689 RKEEHKKEERK
+689 RKEEHKKEE
-700 EEHKKEEDDSKK
+700 DDSKK

-787 SITGTGGTSNSD
+787 SITGIGGTSNSD

-827 EADGSDGFVNNGIVN
+827 EADGSDGFVNDGIVN

>member
-1 MATNPEFSKN
+1 MATNPEFNKN
-11 SSHTGDQ
+11 SSQTGDQ
-18 STNDYANVWDY
+18 STSDYANVWDY

-65 SEEPS
+65 GEESS

-79 DHSSRPGHVGDTAKI
+79 DHSSRLGNVGDTAKI
-94 GLDPEAAAAQDPVGT
+94 GLDPEAAAAQDLVGT
-109 QGTGEIPANSV
+109 QGDGEIPANSV

-278 GKKVIGKLGKFMP
+278 GEKVIGKLGKFMP

-318 RAAKAERIKKIARNG
+318 RAAKAERIKKIVRNG
-333 VLAVAVAASLGNVAN
+333 ALAVAVAASLGNVAN
-348 PLVAAMVKA
+348 PLVAAMAKT

-363 SQNNMAQA
+363 SQNNIAQA
-371 QGGDQEQGGQQAES
+371 QGGDQEQAGQQAES

-399 ITQMSQEQ
+399 ITQMSQSQ
-407 LANIAKEA
+407 LANVAKEA
-415 RDQQSG
+415 RNQQES
-421 RHYNADNL
+421 HYNANNL
-429 PKTDYH
+429 PEADYH

-670 ERKEEHKKEERKEE
+670 ERKEEHKKEE
-684 HKKEE
+684 
-689 RKEEHKKEERK
+689 
-700 EEHKKEEDDSKK
+700 DDSKK

-827 EADGSDGFVNNGIVN
+827 EADGSDGFVNDGIVN

>member
-11 SSHTGDQ
+11 SSQTGDQ

-79 DHSSRPGHVGDTAKI
+79 DHSSRPGHVGDAAKI
-94 GLDPEAAAAQDPVGT
+94 GLDPEATAAQDPVGT

-128 VPTGLDQ
+128 VSTGLDQ

-278 GKKVIGKLGKFMP
+278 GEKVIGKLGKFML

-318 RAAKAERIKKIARNG
+318 RAAKAERIKKIVRNG
-333 VLAVAVAASLGNVAN
+333 ALAVAVAASLGNVAN
-348 PLVAAMVKA
+348 PLVAAMAKT

-399 ITQMSQEQ
+399 ITQMSQSQ
-407 LANIAKEA
+407 LANVAKEA
-415 RDQQSG
+415 RNQQES
-421 RHYNADNL
+421 HYNANNL
-429 PKTDYH
+429 PEADYH

-550 GINRMDDGEFALLAG
+550 GINRMNNGEFALLAG
-565 GNRVAHSEKDVLIVS
+565 GNRIAHSEKDVLIVS

-651 DNGGGEERREERKE
+651 DNGGGEERR
-665 EHKKE
+665 
-670 ERKEEHKKEERKEE
+670 EERKEE

-799 GTRTNAGATVRGKDG
+799 GTRTNAGATVRNKDG

>member
-1 MATNPEFSKN
+1 M
-11 SSHTGDQ
+11 
-18 STNDYANVWDY
+18 
-29 FGDIGLNDQE
+29 
-39 LSEIA
+39 
-44 EAKPSA
+44 
-50 SAEYRSERLQSATGQ
+50 
-65 SEEPS
+65 
-70 DTASAVVKI
+70 VKI

-94 GLDPEAAAAQDPVGT
+94 GLDPETTTAQDPVET
-109 QGTGEIPANSV
+109 QGDGEIPANSV

-278 GKKVIGKLGKFMP
+278 GEKVISKLGKFMP

-318 RAAKAERIKKIARNG
+318 RAAKAERIKKIVRNG
-333 VLAVAVAASLGNVAN
+333 ALAVAVAASLGNVAN
-348 PLVAAMVKA
+348 PLVAAMAKT

-363 SQNNMAQA
+363 SRNNIAQA

-399 ITQMSQEQ
+399 TTQMSQEQ

-550 GINRMDDGEFALLAG
+550 GINRMNNGEFALLAG

-587 EHRMMVDPD
+587 EHRMMVDPG

-670 ERKEEHKKEERKEE
+670 ERKEEHKEEDES
-684 HKKEE
+684 KKE
-689 RKEEHKKEERK
+689 
-700 EEHKKEEDDSKK
+700 
-712 VSEIN
+712 SEIN
-717 DGTKGSQERVSTSD
+717 DRTKGSQERVSTSD

-751 RGDTVRGNN
+751 REDTVRSNN

-772 SGGSQSTTVT
+772 SGGSRSTTVT

-799 GTRTNAGATVRGKDG
+799 GTRTNAGATVRNKDG

>member
-1 MATNPEFSKN
+1 MATNPEFNKN
-11 SSHTGDQ
+11 SSQTGDQ
-18 STNDYANVWDY
+18 STSDYANVWDY

-65 SEEPS
+65 GEESS

-79 DHSSRPGHVGDTAKI
+79 DHSSRLGNVGDTAKI
-94 GLDPEAAAAQDPVGT
+94 GLDPEAAAAQDLVGT
-109 QGTGEIPANSV
+109 QGDGEIPANSV

-278 GKKVIGKLGKFMP
+278 GEKVIGKLGKFMP

-318 RAAKAERIKKIARNG
+318 RAAKAERIKKIVRNG
-333 VLAVAVAASLGNVAN
+333 ALAVAVAASLGNVAN
-348 PLVAAMVKA
+348 PLVAAMAKT

-363 SQNNMAQA
+363 SQNNIAQA
-371 QGGDQEQGGQQAES
+371 QGGDQEQAGQQAES

-399 ITQMSQEQ
+399 ITQMSQSQ
-407 LANIAKEA
+407 LANVAKEA
-415 RDQQSG
+415 RNQQES
-421 RHYNADNL
+421 HYNANNL
-429 PKTDYH
+429 PEADYH

-628 NDQGGGEEQH
+628 NDQGGSEEQH

-651 DNGGGEERREERKE
+651 DNGGGEERR
-665 EHKKE
+665 
-670 ERKEEHKKEERKEE
+670 
-684 HKKEE
+684 EE

-827 EADGSDGFVNNGIVN
+827 EADGSDGFVNDGIVN

>member
-278 GKKVIGKLGKFMP
+278 GEKVIGKLGKFMP

-318 RAAKAERIKKIARNG
+318 RAAKAERIKKIVRNG
-333 VLAVAVAASLGNVAN
+333 ALAVAVAASLGNVAN
-348 PLVAAMVKA
+348 PLVAAMAKT

-363 SQNNMAQA
+363 SQNNIAQA
-371 QGGDQEQGGQQAES
+371 QGGDQEQAGQQAES
-385 QGQAGQYVEDELHQ
+385 QGHAGQYVEDELHQ
-399 ITQMSQEQ
+399 ITQMSQSQ
-407 LANIAKEA
+407 LANVAKEA
-415 RDQQSG
+415 RNQQES
-421 RHYNADNL
+421 HYNANNL
-429 PKTDYH
+429 PEADYH

-550 GINRMDDGEFALLAG
+550 GINRMDNGEFALLAG
-565 GNRVAHSEKDVLIVS
+565 GNRIAHSEKDVLIVS

-689 RKEEHKKEERK
+689 
-700 EEHKKEEDDSKK
+700 DDSKK

-787 SITGTGGTSNSD
+787 SITGTGGASNSD
-799 GTRTNAGATVRGKDG
+799 GTRTNAGATVRNKDG

-827 EADGSDGFVNNGIVN
+827 EANGSDGFVNDGIVN

>member
-1 MATNPEFSKN
+1 MATNPEFNKN
-11 SSHTGDQ
+11 SSQTGDQ
-18 STNDYANVWDY
+18 STSDYANVWDY

-65 SEEPS
+65 GEESS

-79 DHSSRPGHVGDTAKI
+79 DHSSRLGNVGDTAKI
-94 GLDPEAAAAQDPVGT
+94 GLDPEAAAAQDLVGT
-109 QGTGEIPANSV
+109 QGDGEIPANSV

-278 GKKVIGKLGKFMP
+278 GEKVIGKLGKFMP

-318 RAAKAERIKKIARNG
+318 RAAKAERIKKIVRNG
-333 VLAVAVAASLGNVAN
+333 ALAVAVAASLGNVAN
-348 PLVAAMVKA
+348 PLVAAMAKT

-363 SQNNMAQA
+363 SQNNIAQA
-371 QGGDQEQGGQQAES
+371 QGGDQEQAGQQAES

-399 ITQMSQEQ
+399 ITQMSQSQ
-407 LANIAKEA
+407 LANVAKEA
-415 RDQQSG
+415 RNQQES
-421 RHYNADNL
+421 HYNANNL
-429 PKTDYH
+429 PEADYH

-628 NDQGGGEEQH
+628 NDQGGSEEQH

-651 DNGGGEERREERKE
+651 DNGGGEERR
-665 EHKKE
+665 
-670 ERKEEHKKEERKEE
+670 EERKEE

-827 EADGSDGFVNNGIVN
+827 EADGSDGFVNDGIVN

>member
-1 MATNPEFSKN
+1 MATNPEFNKN
-11 SSHTGDQ
+11 SSQTGDQ
-18 STNDYANVWDY
+18 STSDYANVWDY

-65 SEEPS
+65 GEESS

-79 DHSSRPGHVGDTAKI
+79 DHSSRLGNVGDTAKI
-94 GLDPEAAAAQDPVGT
+94 GLDPEAAAAQDLVGT
-109 QGTGEIPANSV
+109 QGDGEIPANSV

-278 GKKVIGKLGKFMP
+278 GEKVIGKLGKFMP

-318 RAAKAERIKKIARNG
+318 RAAKAERIKKIVRNG
-333 VLAVAVAASLGNVAN
+333 ALAVAVAASLGNVAN
-348 PLVAAMVKA
+348 PLVAAMAKT

-363 SQNNMAQA
+363 SQNNIAQA
-371 QGGDQEQGGQQAES
+371 QGGDQEQAGQQAES

-399 ITQMSQEQ
+399 ITQMSQSQ
-407 LANIAKEA
+407 LANVAKEA
-415 RDQQSG
+415 RNQQES
-421 RHYNADNL
+421 HYNANNL
-429 PKTDYH
+429 PEADYH

-628 NDQGGGEEQH
+628 NDQGGSEEQH

-651 DNGGGEERREERKE
+651 DNGGGEERR
-665 EHKKE
+665 E

-827 EADGSDGFVNNGIVN
+827 EADGSDGFVNDGIVN

>member
-11 SSHTGDQ
+11 SSQTGDQ

-79 DHSSRPGHVGDTAKI
+79 DHSSRPGNVGDTAKI
-94 GLDPEAAAAQDPVGT
+94 GLDPKTTATQDPVGT

-278 GKKVIGKLGKFMP
+278 GEKVIGKLGKFMP

-318 RAAKAERIKKIARNG
+318 RAAKAERIKKIVRNG
-333 VLAVAVAASLGNVAN
+333 ALAVAVAASLGNVAN
-348 PLVAAMVKA
+348 PLVAAMAKT

-363 SQNNMAQA
+363 SQNNIAQA
-371 QGGDQEQGGQQAES
+371 QGGDQEQAGQQAES

-399 ITQMSQEQ
+399 ITQMSQSQ
-407 LANIAKEA
+407 LANVAKEA
-415 RDQQSG
+415 RNQQES
-421 RHYNADNL
+421 HYNANNL
-429 PKTDYH
+429 PEADYH

-670 ERKEEHKKEERKEE
+670 ERKEEHKKEE
-684 HKKEE
+684 
-689 RKEEHKKEERK
+689 
-700 EEHKKEEDDSKK
+700 DDSKK

-827 EADGSDGFVNNGIVN
+827 EADGSDGFVNDGIVN

>member
-11 SSHTGDQ
+11 SSQIGDQ
-18 STNDYANVWDY
+18 STSDYANVWDY

-65 SEEPS
+65 GEEPS

-79 DHSSRPGHVGDTAKI
+79 DHSSRPGNVGDTAKI
-94 GLDPEAAAAQDPVGT
+94 GLDPKATAAQDLVGT
-109 QGTGEIPANSV
+109 QGDGEIPANSV

-154 LEQYRLPGSIEEAK
+154 LEQYRLPSSIEEAK

-196 PGARVALNDDQKG
+196 PGARVALNDDQKS

-278 GKKVIGKLGKFMP
+278 GEKVIGKLGKFMP

-306 QEEKALAEKERE
+306 QEEKALAEEERE
-318 RAAKAERIKKIARNG
+318 RAAKAERVKKIVRNG
-333 VLAVAVAASLGNVAN
+333 VLAVAVVASLGNVAN
-348 PLVAAMVKA
+348 PLVAAMAKT

-371 QGGDQEQGGQQAES
+371 QGGDQGQAGQRAES

-399 ITQMSQEQ
+399 ITQMSQSQ
-407 LANIAKEA
+407 LANVAKEA
-415 RDQQSG
+415 RNQQES
-421 RHYNADNL
+421 HYNANNL
-429 PKTDYH
+429 PEADYH

-550 GINRMDDGEFALLAG
+550 GINRMDNGEFALLAG

-651 DNGGGEERREERKE
+651 DNGGGEERREEKKE

-670 ERKEEHKKEERKEE
+670 ERKEERKKEEKKEE
-684 HKKEE
+684 HKEE
-689 RKEEHKKEERK
+689 DESKKE
-700 EEHKKEEDDSKK
+700 
-712 VSEIN
+712 SEIN
-717 DGTKGSQERVSTSD
+717 DRTKGSQERVSTSD

-782 TPSGS
+782 TPIGS

-799 GTRTNAGATVRGKDG
+799 GTRTNAGATVRNKDG

-827 EADGSDGFVNNGIVN
+827 EADGSDGFVNDGIVN